1 MNLSICRRTTEII
14 SQSSVN
20 EYDQKIQSDSEEK
33 NGFRNKIYKKMN
45 ELKDVKYSSIYVVI
59 CFVEQVV
66 ILEALK
72 DLTSLILDENT
83 KNLVYIIGGILSVIS
98 LLLITGVLIKRSRKK
113 IESDAKGRIESGE
126 ESTHA
131 TSDKMIECATTLG
144 YLSPLVCLSTMFSG
158 LNELLV
164 LKWGIIVLVHILGI
178 GLPLLIRKK

>member
-1 MNLSICRRTTEII
+1 
-14 SQSSVN
+14 
-20 EYDQKIQSDSEEK
+20 
-33 NGFRNKIYKKMN
+33 MN

-72 DLTSLILDENT
+72 DLTSLILDENA
-83 KNLVYIIGGILSVIS
+83 KSLVYVVGGTLSFIS
-98 LLLITGVLIKRSRKK
+98 LLLITSVLIKHSRKQ
-113 IESDAKGRIESGE
+113 IESDAKRQIECGE
-126 ESTHA
+126 ESTHT

-144 YLSPLVCLSTMFSG
+144 YLSPLVCLGTMISG
-158 LNELLV
+158 LKELLL